1 MKTQTKV
8 TIKGSD
14 LQLHLNDNKLITF
27 KNITSTKQVPEY
39 MINNLNYLIDNF
51 FIDSQVFIKVEKEK
65 FPFAGWYIYLE
76 SANSAFTYLR
86 IYYRNDTRKAN
97 IFGRVNGYI
106 LDNQTMQTYK
116 QAINNLHN
124 HISSIF

>member
-14 LQLHLNDNKLITF
+14 LQLHLNKNKLITF

-39 MINNLNYLIDNF
+39 MISNLNYLINSF

-65 FPFAGWYIYLE
+65 FPFTGWYIYLE

-106 LDNQTMQTYK
+106 LDNQTTQTYK
-116 QAINNLHN
+116 QTINNLHN
-124 HISSIF
+124 HVSSIF